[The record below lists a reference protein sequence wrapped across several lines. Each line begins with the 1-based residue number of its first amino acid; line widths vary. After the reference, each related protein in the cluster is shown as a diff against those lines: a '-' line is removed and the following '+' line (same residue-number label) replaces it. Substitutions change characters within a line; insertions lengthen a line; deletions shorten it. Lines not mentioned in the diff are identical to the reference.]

1 MIYNSEQSNSCGD
14 TLVKQ
19 DYKTYNNEVEQ

>member
-1 MIYNSEQSNSCGD
+1 MIYNNEQRNSCGD
-14 TLVKQ
+14 TPVKQ

>member
-1 MIYNSEQSNSCGD
+1 MIYNNEQSNSCED